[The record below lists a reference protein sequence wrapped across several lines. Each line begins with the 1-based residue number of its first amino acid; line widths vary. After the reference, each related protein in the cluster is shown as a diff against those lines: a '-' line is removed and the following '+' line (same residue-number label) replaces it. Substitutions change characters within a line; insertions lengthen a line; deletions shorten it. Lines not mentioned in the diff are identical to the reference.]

1 MTIAIAII
9 GLGLLILVHEAG
21 HFFASLAVGLRPR
34 RFYVGLPPAIV
45 KAKRRG
51 IEYGIGAIPLGGFV
65 TIPGMHRPIPH
76 DAERRLTHVVS
87 EAPAL
92 AGPFDRV
99 RRGLDAEDLDAALPA
114 VDEFEQALNA
124 RIAADEE
131 ARDART
137 VVDGPEEESSL
148 RTISPHARRQAEKGL
163 TELRDGLGPDAY
175 WKAPT
180 WKRLVAI
187 AAGPGANV
195 VLAIILLAG
204 LFMTSAGA
212 GLLEEDRVV
221 PVVGAVS
228 ADSPAETVGLQP
240 GDRILVVDGA
250 RIEKAEDIPG
260 RISAS
265 GGREIIV
272 VVRRDGQKV
281 TLGPIAAEQVDGAY
295 RLGFSLDVV
304 SPPAVALGPVDALGE
319 SLRVTG
325 LVTTEI
331 VKSLGRLA
339 TGEGREE
346 IASPI
351 GITQVSS
358 DAAERGAE
366 YYVMVLALISL
377 SLALL
382 NLLPLLPLD
391 GGHILFA
398 LLEGARGRIVRREVY
413 ERVSVIGL
421 AVVALLFFIGISN
434 DIGRLS

>member
-1 MTIAIAII
+1 MNIAIALI
-9 GLGLLILVHEAG
+9 GLGFLILVHEAG

-34 RFYVGLPPAIV
+34 RFYVGFPPAV
-45 KAKRRG
+45 LRFKRGG
-51 IEYGIGAIPLGGFV
+51 IEYGVGAVPLGGFV
-65 TIPGMHRPIPH
+65 SIPGMHRPIPH
-76 DAERRLTHVVS
+76 DAERRFTRAVS

-99 RRGLDAEDLDAALPA
+99 RRGLDGEDPHAALPA
-114 VDEFEQALNA
+114 IDEFEEALRA
-124 RIAADEE
+124 RKVS
-131 ARDART
+131 RDAL
-137 VVDGPEEESSL
+137 GS
-148 RTISPHARRQAEKGL
+148 AEKGL

-187 AAGPGANV
+187 VAGPGANI
-195 VLAIILLAG
+195 VLAIVLLTA
-204 LFMTSAGA
+204 LYMTSAGK
-212 GLLEEDRVV
+212 VI
-221 PVVGAVS
+221 PVVATVS
-228 ADSPAETVGLQP
+228 ADSPAEEIGLRP
-240 GDRILVVDGA
+240 GDRVLAVDGSK
-250 RIEKAEDIPG
+250 IETAKDIPD
-260 RISAS
+260 RISES
-265 GGREIIV
+265 GGNEIV
-272 VVRRDGQKV
+272 VLVRRDGEDV
-281 TLGPIAAEQVDGAY
+281 TLGPAAPEAVDGRY
-295 RLGFSLDVV
+295 RLGFALKGVG
-304 SPPAVALGPVDALGE
+304 LGPVDAFGQ

-325 LVTTEI
+325 LVTVEI

-339 TGEGREE
+339 VGEGRED

-358 DAAERGAE
+358 DAVERGAE
-366 YYVMVLALISL
+366 SYLMVLALISL

-421 AVVALLFFIGISN
+421 AVVLLLFFIGVSN